1 MHRKKRKLFCMA
13 AVLILLVF
21 AGCGSREDEPEETVV
36 LLEEESETEAASDK
50 DTEQKYDREEETK
63 DQEKTE
69 PETIIVYVCG
79 EVKKEGVVTLP
90 AGSRIYQAIE
100 MAGGVTEEAEASWLN
115 LAEVLTDGARIY
127 VPGKE
132 EVSEGNLAVPEGA
145 GRNEGSSEASDGLVN
160 LNQASKEELMTLPGI
175 GEAKAEAILQYR
187 TEHGNFGSIDEI
199 KNISG
204 IKDGVFEKIK
214 DKITV

>member
-1 MHRKKRKLFCMA
+1 MA
-13 AVLILLVF
+13 AVLILLAF
-21 AGCGSREDEPEETVV
+21 AGCGSKEDEPEETVV
-36 LLEEESETEAASDK
+36 LLEEESEKEAASEEEA
-50 DTEQKYDREEETK
+50 EQKSAKEEETK
-63 DQEKTE
+63 DQQKTE
-69 PETIIVYVCG
+69 PETIVVYVCG

-145 GRNEGSSEASDGLVN
+145 GSSAGSSEASDGLVN

>member
-1 MHRKKRKLFCMA
+1 MVV
-13 AVLILLVF
+13 VLILLMF
-21 AGCGSREDEPEETVV
+21 AGCGSKEDKSEETVV
-36 LLEEESETEAASDK
+36 LLDEESEKETDSEEEA
-50 DTEQKYDREEETK
+50 EQKFAQEEETK
-63 DQEKTE
+63 NQQKTE
-69 PETIIVYVCG
+69 PETIVVYVCG
-79 EVKKEGVVTLP
+79 EVQKEGVVTLP
-90 AGSRIYQAIE
+90 VGSRIYQAIE

-115 LAEVLTDGARIY
+115 LAEVLTDGVRIY

-132 EVSEGNLAVPEGA
+132 EVSEGKLAIPEGT
-145 GRNEGSSEASDGLVN
+145 GNSTGISEASDGLVN

-187 TEHGNFGSIDEI
+187 TEHGTFSSIDEI

>member
-1 MHRKKRKLFCMA
+1 MVV
-13 AVLILLVF
+13 VLILLMF
-21 AGCGSREDEPEETVV
+21 AGCGSKEDKSEETVV
-36 LLEEESETEAASDK
+36 LLDEESEKETASEEEA
-50 DTEQKYDREEETK
+50 EQKSAKEEETK
-63 DQEKTE
+63 NQQKTE
-69 PETIIVYVCG
+69 TEMIVVYVCG
-79 EVKKEGVVTLP
+79 EVQKEGVVTLP

-115 LAEVLTDGARIY
+115 LAEVLTDGVRIY

-132 EVSEGNLAVPEGA
+132 EVSEGELAIPEGT
-145 GRNEGSSEASDGLVN
+145 GNSTGISEASDGLVN

-187 TEHGNFGSIDEI
+187 TEHGTFSSIDEI

>member
-1 MHRKKRKLFCMA
+1 MVV
-13 AVLILLVF
+13 VLILLMF
-21 AGCGSREDEPEETVV
+21 AGCGSKEDKSEETVV
-36 LLEEESETEAASDK
+36 LLDEESEKETASEEEA
-50 DTEQKYDREEETK
+50 EQKSAQEEETK
-63 DQEKTE
+63 NQQKTE
-69 PETIIVYVCG
+69 PETIVVYVCG
-79 EVKKEGVVTLP
+79 EVQKEGVVTLP

-100 MAGGVTEEAEASWLN
+100 MAGGVTEKAEASWLN
-115 LAEVLTDGARIY
+115 LAEVLTDGVRIY

-132 EVSEGNLAVPEGA
+132 EVSEGELAIPEGT
-145 GRNEGSSEASDGLVN
+145 GNSTGISEASDGLVN

-187 TEHGNFGSIDEI
+187 TEHGTFSSIDEI